1 MPAGRLRRLSG
12 PAPTGRVQTPPGTGG
27 RILVFFGL
35 VVLMAWPLGLLG
47 LPGFLGSH
55 VPLLVGS
62 LLAGWAMLAREARGP
77 GALGFPWTW
86 GGGVELAVGTGAGT
100 AVVLAVVLVMTA
112 SGGIDWGMGSAPL
125 PDALLDP
132 LTVLVLLALPAAAEE
147 ALLRGYVFQ
156 ASAERWGWSWTLG
169 WTSGAFALLHVGNPG
184 IGPLPLVN
192 LALAGVVLG
201 LVVLRTGSL
210 WWATG
215 AHLGW
220 NWGQAALGLPVSGL
234 QLVPDSLLE
243 PVLRG
248 APWRGG
254 GTFGVE
260 GTLASALVLSA
271 AAAWLW
277 QGGGRGWMVPRPG
290 VVAAESPV
298 LAGEAGQTLARKGLL
313 PPGMNPTR

>member
-1 MPAGRLRRLSG
+1 MSGGLRGAPRPA
-12 PAPTGRVQTPPGTGG
+12 PPGTAG
-27 RILVFFGL
+27 RIIAFFGL
-35 VVLMAWPLGLLG
+35 VVVLAWPLALMG
-47 LPGFLGSH
+47 LPGLWGSH
-55 VPLLVGS
+55 GPLLVAS
-62 LLAGWAMLAREARGP
+62 LLAGWAMLALESRRP
-77 GALGFPWTW
+77 GALGFPLGR
-86 GGGVELAVGTGAGT
+86 GGMVELGVGTGVGT
-100 AVVLAVVLVMTA
+100 GVVLAVILSMTL
-112 SGGIDWGMGSAPL
+112 SGGIQWGLGTAPL
-125 PDALLDP
+125 PDALTDP
-132 LTVLVLLALPAAAEE
+132 VTLLVLLALPAAAEE

-156 ASAERWGWSWTLG
+156 ASAERWGWGWTLG
-169 WTSGAFALLHVGNPG
+169 WTSGAFALIHLANPG

-234 QLVPDSLLE
+234 QLVQDPLLE

-248 APWRGG
+248 APWQGG
-254 GTFGVE
+254 GSFGVE
-260 GTLASALVLSA
+260 GTAASVLVLSG

-277 QGGGRGWMVPRPG
+277 QGGGRGWMAPRPG
-290 VVAAESPV
+290 VVAAGSPV

-313 PPGMNPTR
+313 PPGMNPTE